1 MQLHIR
7 HIENQDGKPTF
18 EVVCIPNGKHS
29 EAVCLTP
36 PNEVTVKPHNILL
49 QNGLQ
54 WYLEKYL
61 ELPVDAFQTRAES
74 IQETLRSWGKEAFK
88 ALFDS
93 GSARDWYQQGRREG
107 LASMDI
113 KIVSDDPA
121 VLAWPWEALE
131 SETDGCLA
139 LQCHMERQLCKIA
152 DARSPTDTLPK
163 DRLNILYIIARPYGE
178 DDVGFQTLAKP
189 LIDFAFARNESWPV
203 RIDLL
208 RPPTFDQ
215 LRAVLREKQ
224 GFYHIVHFDGHGG
237 YGYHGVQDGINAM
250 NDRFAGSEGS
260 LVFENE
266 SGNEGD
272 SVPAEKLGELLSE
285 HNIPVMVLNACQSA
299 MVNDRAET
307 PFASVAPS
315 LIKAGVYSVAAMSY
329 SLWVSGAKVFLPG
342 FYRQLFKDGNVAE
355 ALRLG
360 RQEMYRNNMRDSP
373 VGKVEFNDWI
383 VPVLYQQMPYGCS
396 VLPGLTSD
404 ENRASNLPEEVLE
417 LRRDDFIG
425 RDRDILRLERA
436 VQRQPQAGI
445 LIHAMSGEGKTTL
458 AKGFLRWLED
468 TNGLGG
474 GALWFSFENIHSADY
489 VIDTLAEE
497 LLGLWALA
505 LPQEEKFS
513 AVVKKLNA
521 HRFFLVWDNFES
533 ASGIPGTEVSA
544 LIPEEGRQ
552 LLKRFL
558 KALRGGETKV
568 LITSR
573 SSEGWLAVQE
583 CFRLP
588 LGGLEGEELWKYC
601 EAVVADLGL
610 TLDRKDKDY
619 HNLLRKLGGNPLSL
633 RAVLLRLKERTA
645 VELLAELQ
653 ESFNGLEGDEATKRI
668 QAALTVFEHGLDRA
682 FVPVLRLLG
691 LHDHSADS
699 EQIRLMLNETKSEA
713 KSQAGGCFAA
723 LESAGLCRC
732 IKSTLY
738 KLHPALHSC
747 LVGLH
752 PAEETEKRVFTEY
765 MCSLA
770 SAYAR
775 KGLHEQHVV
784 FSLFEAN
791 FHRALGVARELGV
804 RDAVLFLIQ
813 SLAHYAQNIRNFKEA
828 ERLFTELVQAAQNY
842 GNMEMEAVTYHQLGK
857 VAQERH
863 DLTAAEDWYRKA
875 MEIDQ
880 RLGDDY
886 GMAQTY
892 HQMGVLAQERR
903 DFTAAEDWC
912 RKSLEIK
919 QRLGDD
925 YGTAQTYHLL
935 GIVAKEQ
942 RDFTT
947 AKSWYR
953 KSLEIGQRLGD
964 EYGMAGTYHELGTV
978 ALEQCDFTGAKGWYR
993 NVLEI
998 ERRLGD
1004 EHGIA
1009 GTYHNLGIIAY
1020 KQRDFPAAEDW
1031 YRKSL
1036 EINQRLGDEYRTAL
1050 TYHELGTIALEQY
1063 DFTAAESW
1071 YRKALEIEQRFG
1083 DEYGVSI
1090 TYHQMGTIAQERRD
1104 FNAAEDWYKKSLEIS
1119 QRFGDEYGTSASYH
1133 QLGRVAE
1140 EQRDFTAARDWY
1152 RKAFAILER
1161 LDDKY
1166 NVAFV
1171 KESLDRLQT
1180 RSP

>member
-1 MQLHIR
+1 MSASGVCHPAAAKQRRAVMQLHIR
-7 HIENQDGKPTF
+7 HIENQDGKPSF

-29 EAVCLTP
+29 EVVRLTP

-139 LQCHMERQLCKIA
+139 LQCHIERQLCKIA
-152 DARSPTDTLPK
+152 DARSPAETLPK

-178 DDVGFQTLAKP
+178 GDVGFQTLAKP

-203 RIDLL
+203 HIDLL
-208 RPPTFDQ
+208 RPPTFKQ
-215 LRAVLREKQ
+215 LLSVLREKP

-237 YGYHGVQDGINAM
+237 YSCRSAQDRINAM
-250 NDRFAGSEGS
+250 NDIFAGTGGEPSLANARLAGDSGGS

-272 SVPAEKLGELLSE
+272 SVPSEKIGELLSE
-285 HNIPVMVLNACQSA
+285 HKIPVMVLNACQSA
-299 MVNDRAET
+299 MMDDRAET

-315 LIKAGVYSVAAMSY
+315 LIKAGVYTVAAMSY

-396 VLPGLTSD
+396 VLPGLTPD

-425 RDRDILRLERA
+425 RDRDILQLERA

-588 LGGLEGEELWKYC
+588 LGGMEGEELWKYC

-610 TLDRKDKDY
+610 TLDRKDKNY
-619 HNLLRKLGGNPLSL
+619 HDLLNKLGGNPLAL
-633 RAVLLRLKERTA
+633 RAVLLRLREHTA
-645 VELLAELQ
+645 AALLAELQ

-668 QAALTVFEHGLDRA
+668 QAALAVFERGLDRA
-682 FVPVLRLLG
+682 FAPILRLLG
-691 LHDHSADS
+691 LHEHFADK
-699 EQIRLMLNETKSEA
+699 QLIKFMLNKIKSEA
-713 KSQAGGCFAA
+713 EQRAGDCFAA
-723 LESAGLCRC
+723 LESAGLCRR
-732 IKSTLY
+732 IGSALY
-738 KLHPALHSC
+738 KLHPALNSC
-747 LVGLH
+747 LARLH
-752 PAEETEKRVFTEY
+752 PAEETEERVFAEY
-765 MCSLA
+765 MNSFA
-770 SAYAR
+770 NAYAR
-775 KGLHEQHVV
+775 KELHKQRGV
-784 FSLFEAN
+784 FSLFGAN
-791 FHRALGVARELGV
+791 FRRALGAARKLDMLDTV
-804 RDAVLFLIQ
+804 PSLIQ
-813 SLAHYAQNIRNFKEA
+813 RLARYAKNIRDFKEA
-828 ERLFTELVQAAQNY
+828 ERLFAELAQTAQNY
-842 GNMEMEAVTYHQLGK
+842 GNMDMEAIAYHQLGI
-857 VAQERH
+857 AAHEQR
-863 DLTAAEDWYRKA
+863 DFTAAEDWYRKA
-875 MEIDQ
+875 LEIDR
-880 RLGDDY
+880 RLNNEY
-886 GMAQTY
+886 GTASNYYQLGMIAE
-892 HQMGVLAQERR
+892 ERR
-903 DFTAAEDWC
+903 DFTTAEDWYS
-912 RKSLEIK
+912 KSLEIS
-919 QRLGDD
+919 QRLGIE
-925 YGTAQTYHLL
+925 YGMALTYHQL
-935 GIVAKEQ
+935 GIIAQE
-942 RDFTT
+942 RHDFDI
-947 AKSWYR
+947 AEDWYR
-953 KSLEIGQRLGD
+953 KSLKIKQKLGD
-964 EYGMAGTYHELGTV
+964 EYGMAGTYH
-978 ALEQCDFTGAKGWYR
+978 
-993 NVLEI
+993 N
-998 ERRLGD
+998 
-1004 EHGIA
+1004 
-1009 GTYHNLGIIAY
+1009 
-1020 KQRDFPAAEDW
+1020 
-1031 YRKSL
+1031 
-1036 EINQRLGDEYRTAL
+1036 
-1050 TYHELGTIALEQY
+1050 LGTIAAERC
-1063 DFTAAESW
+1063 DFDIAEDW
-1071 YRKALEIEQRFG
+1071 YRKALEINQRIG
-1083 DEYGVSI
+1083 NEYDTASN
-1090 TYHQMGTIAQERRD
+1090 YHQLGMLAQERRD
-1104 FNAAEDWYKKSLEIS
+1104 FDIAEDWYRKALEIN
-1119 QRFGDEYGTSASYH
+1119 QRIGNEYGTATTYH
-1133 QLGRVAE
+1133 QLGMLAQERRDFGIAEDWYRKALEIKQGLGNEYSMALAYYQLGRVAE
-1140 EQRDFTAARDWY
+1140 EQRDFTSARDWF
-1152 RKAFAILER
+1152 RKALVIFER
-1161 LDDKY
+1161 LGDEH
-1166 NVAFV
+1166 NTGIV
-1171 KESLDRLQT
+1171 KESLDRVQT
-1180 RSP
+1180 QSP